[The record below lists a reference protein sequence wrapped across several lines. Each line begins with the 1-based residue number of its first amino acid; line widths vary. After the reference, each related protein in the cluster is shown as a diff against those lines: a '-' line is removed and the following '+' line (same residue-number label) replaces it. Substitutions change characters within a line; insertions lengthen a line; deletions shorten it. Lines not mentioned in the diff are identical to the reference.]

1 MPEATKNVLP
11 GIFACYKITSGSPNP
26 NTDPSDFLFTGEY
39 NNSPNRH
46 SHTVPHPEP
55 AQRREEEKKSQRN
68 PYESKKFLLIPRKI
82 NLCLSV
88 LFCFRKFK
96 SLQRTEQ
103 NCTLPHAAVR
113 KFVIN
118 AADAGVFLPATH
130 RLVKGIET
138 CPSIIH
144 KYTVLCF
151 PQHMF

>member
-68 PYESKKFLLIPRKI
+68 PYESKKFLPRKI

-88 LFCFRKFK
+88 FFCFRKFK

-103 NCTLPHAAVR
+103 NCTLPRAAVH

-138 CPSIIH
+138 CPPIIH

>member
-26 NTDPSDFLFTGEY
+26 NTNPSDFLFTGEY

-46 SHTVPHPEP
+46 SHTVPHPKP
-55 AQRREEEKKSQRN
+55 AQRREEEKSLKEILTN
-68 PYESKKFLLIPRKI
+68 PRSSFLIPRKI

-103 NCTLPHAAVR
+103 NCTLPRAAVR

-118 AADAGVFLPATH
+118 AADAGVFLHPTH
-130 RLVKGIET
+130 RLKGIET
-138 CPSIIH
+138 CPPIIH